1 MQNKYEYSI
10 NVLCSQSNKT
20 ESKTIHSIMDTI
32 TNALYGYV
40 EDVNVSSA
48 WEYVTYATINGRIKQ
63 LTANLKIEFLQS
75 MKSFLK
81 GFRKSA

>member
-48 WEYVTYATINGRIKQ
+48 
-63 LTANLKIEFLQS
+63 
-75 MKSFLK
+75 
-81 GFRKSA
+81 